1 MKMAISHDFKAAVR
15 GLRRSGSL
23 PAVVV
28 GMLSIAI
35 AAVTV
40 IFSIADAV
48 LIRPIPVTNPDR
60 VMVLWGRDDAHSQS
74 VVEVSISDLRAW
86 RAGQTGFS
94 QIEVFGSVNW
104 GELNVTGPGE
114 PFRATQNFVSAGFFD
129 ALGAR
134 PILGRTFRREDD
146 IRNAPA
152 VLVLS
157 EDLWRSRFS
166 SDPGIVGR
174 VLTVRDGKKVGTFEV
189 VGVMP
194 SDFRIP
200 AGAEVWIPIGPGLAD
215 AENVRAMYALARLR
229 DDATVQSAAAA
240 LSTVARNEELENGR
254 SESTMVVVAT
264 PLVSHLLGPGRPAL
278 LSISGASAVLLLIAC
293 ANTAGLLLVHGASRR
308 REVAV
313 RLALGARRS
322 QIVRQRLCESVILAL
337 AAGTLGVA
345 LAYASFDSIVAL
357 VPIDVPRLDD
367 AAVDGRALI
376 FTFVV
381 CLIVTVLVGL
391 LPAWQHS
398 AANLMSG
405 LHQRSERGTMNPA
418 SVRVR
423 KSLVAAQL
431 AAAVVLLTAAGLF
444 TRNFVSLLQLDL
456 GFDPRRVL
464 TFALAAPES
473 NYDTREKQWQLV
485 DAVLERA
492 RAIPNTVAAGAVHL
506 RPFAHGV
513 IGMDSDVIV
522 EGQPLDDQSS
532 RRNPILNWEVATPD
546 YFRAMDI
553 RLLSGRAFNDRD
565 TEKAPPVVIISGLL
579 AARLWPGQDAVGRK
593 LLTYGAPGIEEKKPV
608 WQTVVGVVE
617 SARYREVETA
627 RFDIYLPYRQAPN
640 PVQHFMVRT
649 EGDPM
654 AIVPRL
660 TAAIAAIDREV
671 TADNITTM
679 ERIVGRA
686 FAPWRFSTVIVSTF
700 SIIAVTFAAVGLA
713 ALVAYAVTQRTREIG
728 VRVALG
734 AQRRDVIRLLLGE
747 GASLTGIGLAGGV
760 LIAWTLKRSV
770 ASLLFAVSPD
780 DTATFVAVALLLL
793 VVSLVAAYLPARR
806 AASIDPAITLRT
818 E

>member
-1 MKMAISHDFKAAVR
+1 
-15 GLRRSGSL
+15 
-23 PAVVV
+23 
-28 GMLSIAI
+28 
-35 AAVTV
+35 
-40 IFSIADAV
+40 
-48 LIRPIPVTNPDR
+48 
-60 VMVLWGRDDAHSQS
+60 
-74 VVEVSISDLRAW
+74 
-86 RAGQTGFS
+86 
-94 QIEVFGSVNW
+94 
-104 GELNVTGPGE
+104 
-114 PFRATQNFVSAGFFD
+114 
-129 ALGAR
+129 
-134 PILGRTFRREDD
+134 
-146 IRNAPA
+146 
-152 VLVLS
+152 
-157 EDLWRSRFS
+157 
-166 SDPGIVGR
+166 
-174 VLTVRDGKKVGTFEV
+174 
-189 VGVMP
+189 MP
-194 SDFRIP
+194 SAFRIP

-215 AENVRAMYALARLR
+215 APNVRAMYAVGRLR
-229 DDATVQSAAAA
+229 DDATVRGAAAA
-240 LSTVARNEELENGR
+240 LSTVARNEELENGHAG
-254 SESTMVVVAT
+254 STMVVVAT

-278 LSISGASAVLLLIAC
+278 LSIGGASAVLLLIAC
-293 ANTAGLLLVHGASRR
+293 ANAAGLLLVHGASRR

-313 RLALGARRS
+313 RLALGAARS
-322 QIVRQRLCESVILAL
+322 QIVRQRLCESVILSL

-357 VPIDVPRLDD
+357 VPIDVPRLDQ

-381 CLIVTVLVGL
+381 CLIVTLLVGL
-391 LPAWQHS
+391 LPAWQHDP
-398 AANLMSG
+398 ANLMSG

-444 TRNFVSLLQLDL
+444 ARNFVSLLRLDL
-456 GFDPRRVL
+456 GFDPRGVL
-464 TFALAAPES
+464 TFALAVPES
-473 NYDTREKQWQLV
+473 RYATKEKQWQLV

-492 RAIPNTVAAGAVHL
+492 RAIPNAVAAGAVYL

-553 RLLSGRAFNDRD
+553 RLLSGRVFTDQD
-565 TEKAPPVVIISGLL
+565 TGKAPPVVIVSDLL
-579 AARLWPGQDAVGRK
+579 AARLWPAQEAVGRRV
-593 LLTYGAPGIEEKKPV
+593 LTYGAPGIEEKKPV

-617 SARYREVETA
+617 SARYREVETP

-640 PVQHFMVRT
+640 AVEHFLVRVA
-649 EGDPM
+649 GDPM
-654 AIVPRL
+654 AIVPSL
-660 TAAIAAIDREV
+660 TAAIAAIDHEV
-671 TADNITTM
+671 TAENITTM

-700 SIIAVTFAAVGLA
+700 SLIAVTFAAVGLA

-747 GASLTGIGLAGGV
+747 GASLTCIGLAAGV
-760 LIAWTLKRSV
+760 LIAWTLERSV
-770 ASLLFAVSPD
+770 ANLLFAASPD
-780 DTATFVAVALLLL
+780 DTATFVLVALLLF

-806 AASIDPAITLRT
+806 AASIDPVVTLRA